1 VPALPSSPIVAALIQ
16 PDTILDEVVVDLGV
30 EHAALSLLDALAEV
44 PDPRSARG
52 VRHGVLAVLLV
63 SACAVLAGARSF
75 VAIAEY
81 AHDAGH
87 AVLDLLGIGAVAPH
101 ESTIR
106 RLLQQLDPA
115 AVEAALSS
123 WACAQLA
130 ARAAEPGVPER
141 ERRRVWALDGKTV
154 RGARTSEGG
163 HVHLVSVL
171 DQVSGV
177 VLAQV
182 QVDAKSGE
190 LAAVPDLLAGLDL
203 HEVLLTADALHT
215 QRSYARH
222 LHERGGHYVMTVK
235 ANQPTLLARLRA
247 LPWPQI
253 GAAARERAR
262 GHGRVETRTISVAAL
277 HPCPDLGGEFFPH
290 AAQAIKL
297 VRRRRPL
304 RPGGRWKTVTVY
316 AITSLTAFQADPVL
330 LARWIRGHWGI
341 ENRLH
346 WVRDVS
352 FDEDRSQV
360 RTAHGPQVMAAL
372 RNLAI
377 TALRLSGITNIAAGL
392 RRHARDPLRPLATY
406 KIT

>member
-1 VPALPSSPIVAALIQ
+1 VPALSSSPIFAALIQ
-16 PDTILDEVVVDLGV
+16 SDTNLEEVLAEVGV
-30 EHAALSLLDALAEV
+30 ERAALSLLDALAGV

-63 SACAVLAGARSF
+63 SACAVLTGARSF

-87 AVLDLLGIGAVAPH
+87 AVLRLLGIAPVAPH

-106 RLLQQLDPA
+106 RLLQQLDPV
-115 AVEAALSS
+115 AVDAALSS

-130 ARAAEPGVPER
+130 ARAAAPGTPDR

-154 RGARTSEGG
+154 RGARDGEGG
-163 HVHLVSVL
+163 QVHLVSVL
-171 DQVSGV
+171 DHDSGA

-190 LAAVPDLLAGLDL
+190 LAAVPALLAGLDL
-203 HEVLLTADALHT
+203 HEVLITADALHT
-215 QRSYARH
+215 QRSHARH

-235 ANQPTLLARLRA
+235 ANQPRLLTRLRG
-247 LPWPQI
+247 LPWAKI
-253 GAAARERAR
+253 GAATRERAR
-262 GHGRVETRTISVAAL
+262 GHGRVETRTISVVNL

-316 AITSLTAFQADPVL
+316 AITSLTAFQANPAL
-330 LARWIRGHWGI
+330 LAGWIRGHWNI

-346 WVRDVS
+346 WVRDVT

-360 RTAHGPQVMAAL
+360 RTAHGPQIMAAL

-392 RRHARDPLRPLATY
+392 RHHARDTLRPLITY